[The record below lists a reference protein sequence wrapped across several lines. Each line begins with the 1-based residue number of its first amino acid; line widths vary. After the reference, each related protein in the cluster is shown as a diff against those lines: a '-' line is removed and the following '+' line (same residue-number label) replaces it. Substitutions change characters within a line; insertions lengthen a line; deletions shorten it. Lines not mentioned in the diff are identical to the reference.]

1 MKQIMEELTK
11 LKKHEKQLKMQLKS
25 IEKELKEIT
34 KIKKECILMIL
45 EDK

>member
-11 LKKHEKQLKMQLKS
+11 LKKHEKQLKTQLKS

-34 KIKKECILMIL
+34 KIKKECILMLL